1 LQPQL
6 SNLNPEQRAAV
17 ETTEGPLLILAGAG
31 SGKTRVITSRIA
43 WLIREK
49 GIAPDSILA
58 VTFTNKAASE
68 MAERV
73 DRLLDHSTLTK
84 PLLCT
89 FHSFCVR
96 ILRRDIEAL
105 RVGNVGLTRSFA
117 IYDENDQQGIVKL
130 VMKRMGLD
138 TKQLTPRTVLG
149 RISWAKNHM
158 IDPQEYYLASK
169 DPNSERVAHI
179 YEGYRK
185 ELLKN
190 NALDFDDLLLE
201 AVRLLKVSTEARER
215 YQRRYRYLL
224 VDEYQD
230 TNRPQYE
237 LMKLLAGEEKN
248 VCAVGDEDQSIYS
261 WRGADIRNI
270 LEFEKD
276 FPNARIVRLEQNYR
290 STQVILEAAGAVVAK
305 NIKRK
310 GKKLWTDR
318 QGGSLIGYYEAP
330 DGENEALFIAD
341 RIQRFLRQENSSETQ
356 EPGGHHCAVLY
367 RTNAQSRLVEEALRR
382 YNISYTMVGG
392 FSFYERAE
400 IKDLLGYLRLIRN
413 PHDSMAL
420 QRVINT
426 PARGIGKTTLETL
439 ERLALETG
447 ASTWDALSAAIA
459 NRLIPS
465 RALMAIESFRQLI
478 LDAQA
483 MMDPDFAGKLAADVA
498 AGADTED
505 ADTGFGFGA
514 SQADSASS
522 ESAASFDFGGNED
535 QLPLLDTASFSPFA
549 IQSNRPFLT
558 LPKVTKQERPESKPL
573 VNSKVVSPQKKVE
586 ISLAGKTWQ
595 ISETA
600 YEKLKRRLCSLDDEA
615 FGIGVSGPRSVVK
628 NEEPLKVAFFFDPL
642 RIGGWAL
649 IGIIHNI
656 KGECSSEQVGNEV
669 IPDRY
674 LRDPENC
681 EQCTI
686 RKKRNNTY
694 ILKNEDGTFKQV
706 GSNCIHKFL
715 ADKPEIWKFDKPE
728 TWRFESRATQELT
741 NYLDDL
747 EKSDADARLLASAE
761 EVDRPST
768 DDFEITESE
777 EITPFRAPGDA
788 ATLPELIRFLLD
800 RTGYIKALET
810 EGSPEAFSRI
820 ENLKELANAA
830 HDAEVR
836 GETLADFLDHAAL
849 ASDTDQYDPDARVT
863 LMTLHAAKG
872 LEFPLVFLAGL
883 EEGLFPHSRTL
894 NNPDELEEER
904 RLCYVGM
911 TRAMNTL
918 ILTRAHYRRR
928 YGNDAPERSIPS
940 RFLEEVPSQLLE
952 DLGGRAAARS
962 SSWSAPGYPKSYG
975 GGSIFGTS
983 RRQGDTSDFADQ
995 HYNYEDENQEA
1006 PRSPANL
1013 SGSNGFGASARATP
1027 SKPFAA
1033 SWMTSKAKPVLAG
1046 QVSEPKGGS
1055 AEAQAPPEA
1064 RSIDNIARF
1073 FGGKTG
1079 HGKPGSLPQPV
1090 SQLPQRVPQVS
1101 TLKPGD
1107 PALDPSLSKGAIGL
1121 KKGQRVRHSKYGEGT
1136 ILMREGDGEDAK
1148 LTVLFA
1154 RYGMKK
1160 LMEKFANLRKM

>member
-17 ETTEGPLLILAGAG
+17 EATEGPLLILAGAG

-58 VTFTNKAASE
+58 VTFTNKAAKE
-68 MAERV
+68 MGERV
-73 DRLLDHSTLTK
+73 DRLLDHSSLAK

-105 RVGNVGLTRSFA
+105 RVNGEGLTRSFA
-117 IYDENDQQGIVKL
+117 IYDENDQQAIVKQI
-130 VMKRMGLD
+130 MRRMGLD

-149 RISWAKNHM
+149 RISWAKSHM
-158 IDPQEYYLASK
+158 VDPQEYYLASK
-169 DPNSERVAHI
+169 DPNSERIAHI
-179 YEGYRK
+179 YQSYKAELRK
-185 ELLKN
+185 C

-201 AVRLLKVSTEARER
+201 AVRLLKVSAEVRER
-215 YQRRYRYLL
+215 YQRKYRYLL
-224 VDEYQD
+224 IDEYQD

-237 LMKLLAGEEKN
+237 LMKLLAGEHRN

-290 STQVILEAAGAVVAK
+290 STQVILEAAGAVVA
-305 NIKRK
+305 NNLQRK

-341 RIQRFLRQENSSETQ
+341 RIQTFLREDSSSETQ
-356 EPGGHHCAVLY
+356 NPGKGQCAVLY

-426 PARGIGKTTLETL
+426 PTRGIGKTTLETL

-447 ASTWDALSAAIA
+447 SSTWDALSAAIRD
-459 NRLIPS
+459 RLIPT

-483 MMDPDFAGKLAADVA
+483 MMDPDFAGKLSADVA
-498 AGADTED
+498 ASAESGED
-505 ADTGFGFGA
+505 ADTGFDFGE
-514 SQADSASS
+514 SS
-522 ESAASFDFGGNED
+522 EDG
-535 QLPLLDTASFSPFA
+535 
-549 IQSNRPFLT
+549 
-558 LPKVTKQERPESKPL
+558 V
-573 VNSKVVSPQKKVE
+573 PQVPR
-586 ISLAGKTWQ
+586 TWGP
-595 ISETA
+595 
-600 YEKLKRRLCSLDDEA
+600 
-615 FGIGVSGPRSVVK
+615 GIPTPP
-628 NEEPLKVAFFFDPL
+628 N
-642 RIGGWAL
+642 
-649 IGIIHNI
+649 
-656 KGECSSEQVGNEV
+656 
-669 IPDRY
+669 PD
-674 LRDPENC
+674 
-681 EQCTI
+681 
-686 RKKRNNTY
+686 
-694 ILKNEDGTFKQV
+694 
-706 GSNCIHKFL
+706 
-715 ADKPEIWKFDKPE
+715 
-728 TWRFESRATQELT
+728 FES
-741 NYLDDL
+741 D
-747 EKSDADARLLASAE
+747 AE
-761 EVDRPST
+761 EVAADKQG
-768 DDFEITESE
+768 ESSA
-777 EITPFRAPGDA
+777 FRKPGDA

-830 HDAEVR
+830 HDAEAR
-836 GETLADFLDHAAL
+836 GETLAEFLDHAAL
-849 ASDTDQYDPDARVT
+849 ASDTDQFDPDSRVT

-872 LEFPLVFLAGL
+872 LEFSLVFLAGL

-911 TRAMNTL
+911 TRAMNSL

-928 YGNDAPERSIPS
+928 YGNDAPEMSIPS
-940 RFLEEVPSQLLE
+940 RFLEEVPSQLIE
-952 DLGGRAAARS
+952 NLGSRSPAWSTPGYASAGSRFGASRRPANSGDFADRHYDYENENQDAPRS
-962 SSWSAPGYPKSYG
+962 SANGLASSGKKSYG
-975 GGSIFGTS
+975 AG
-983 RRQGDTSDFADQ
+983 A
-995 HYNYEDENQEA
+995 
-1006 PRSPANL
+1006 
-1013 SGSNGFGASARATP
+1013 SGSS
-1027 SKPFAA
+1027 SKPFVA
-1033 SWMTSKAKPVLAG
+1033 SWMTPKPAQLHQDTNRVPPVPRTWG
-1046 QVSEPKGGS
+1046 PGS
-1055 AEAQAPPEA
+1055 PDPESTQPQPD
-1064 RSIDNIARF
+1064 SIDNIARF
-1073 FGGKTG
+1073 FGGK
-1079 HGKPGSLPQPV
+1079 PGSLPRPAID
-1090 SQLPQRVPQVS
+1090 LPQP
-1101 TLKPGD
+1101 
-1107 PALDPSLSKGAIGL
+1107 KGATGL
-1121 KKGQRVRHSKYGEGT
+1121 RKGQHVRHAKYGEGT
-1136 ILMREGDGEDAK
+1136 ILMREGEGEDAK
-1148 LTVLFA
+1148 LTVLFV
-1154 RYGMKK
+1154 RHGMKK
-1160 LMEKFANLRKM
+1160 LMEKFANLQKI

>member
-1 LQPQL
+1 MQPPL

-17 ETTEGPLLILAGAG
+17 EATEGPLLILAGAG

-49 GIAPDSILA
+49 GVAPDSILA

-68 MAERV
+68 MGERV
-73 DRLLDHSTLTK
+73 DRLLGHSSLAR

-105 RVGNVGLTRSFA
+105 KVGSDGLTRSFA
-117 IYDENDQQGIVKL
+117 IYDENDQLAIVKQI
-130 VMKRMGLD
+130 MKRMGLD
-138 TKQLTPRTVLG
+138 TKQLTPRAVLG
-149 RISWAKNHM
+149 RISWAKSHM
-158 IDPQEYYLASK
+158 VDPQEYYLASK
-169 DPNSERVAHI
+169 DANSERIAHI
-179 YEGYRK
+179 YQGYKAELRK
-185 ELLKN
+185 C

-201 AVRLLKVSTEARER
+201 AVRLLKASAEVRER

-237 LMKLLAGEEKN
+237 LMKLLAGEHQN

-276 FPNARIVRLEQNYR
+276 FPSARIVRLEQNYR
-290 STQVILEAAGAVVAK
+290 STQMILEAAGAVVA
-305 NIKRK
+305 NNLKRK

-341 RIQRFLRQENSSETQ
+341 RIQAFLRQAETAGGESSEKA
-356 EPGGHHCAVLY
+356 HCAVLY

-400 IKDLLGYLRLIRN
+400 IKDLLAYLRLIRN

-447 ASTWDALSAAIA
+447 ASTWDALTAAIS
-459 NRLIPS
+459 NRLIS
-465 RALMAIESFRQLI
+465 TRALMAIESFRQLI

-483 MMDPDFAGKLAADVA
+483 MMDPDFAGKLSADVA
-498 AGADTED
+498 AGAESGEG

-514 SQADSASS
+514 STAVSASPERKSGDSATIG
-522 ESAASFDFGGNED
+522 EE
-535 QLPLLDTASFSPFA
+535 
-549 IQSNRPFLT
+549 
-558 LPKVTKQERPESKPL
+558 
-573 VNSKVVSPQKKVE
+573 
-586 ISLAGKTWQ
+586 Q
-595 ISETA
+595 IE
-600 YEKLKRRLCSLDDEA
+600 
-615 FGIGVSGPRSVVK
+615 G
-628 NEEPLKVAFFFDPL
+628 
-642 RIGGWAL
+642 
-649 IGIIHNI
+649 
-656 KGECSSEQVGNEV
+656 
-669 IPDRY
+669 
-674 LRDPENC
+674 
-681 EQCTI
+681 
-686 RKKRNNTY
+686 
-694 ILKNEDGTFKQV
+694 
-706 GSNCIHKFL
+706 
-715 ADKPEIWKFDKPE
+715 
-728 TWRFESRATQELT
+728 
-741 NYLDDL
+741 
-747 EKSDADARLLASAE
+747 
-761 EVDRPST
+761 
-768 DDFEITESE
+768 
-777 EITPFRAPGDA
+777 FRTPGDA

-830 HDAEVR
+830 HDAEAR
-836 GETLADFLDHAAL
+836 GETLAEFLDHAAL
-849 ASDTDQYDPDARVT
+849 TSDTDQFDPDARVT

-872 LEFPLVFLAGL
+872 LEFSLVFLAGL

-911 TRAMNTL
+911 TRAMNSL

-928 YGNDAPERSIPS
+928 YGNDAPEMSIPS
-940 RFLEEVPSQLLE
+940 RFLEEVPNRLIE
-952 DLGGRAAARS
+952 NLGGRSPAWSTHGYASAGSRS
-962 SSWSAPGYPKSYG
+962 GA
-975 GGSIFGTS
+975 S
-983 RRQGDTSDFADQ
+983 RRHAHSGDFTDR

-1006 PRSPANL
+1006 PRSP
-1013 SGSNGFGASARATP
+1013 GQGFGPTAKKGYGTGANGST
-1027 SKPFAA
+1027 SKPFVA
-1033 SWMTSKAKPVLAG
+1033 SWMTAKAPAASHEASPTRKSA
-1046 QVSEPKGGS
+1046 ETAKDGG
-1055 AEAQAPPEA
+1055 AEAQPD
-1064 RSIDNIARF
+1064 SIDNIARF
-1073 FGGKTG
+1073 FGGKAG
-1079 HGKPGSLPQPV
+1079 AGKPGSLVRPAV
-1090 SQLPQRVPQVS
+1090 SAPAMNLPHS
-1101 TLKPGD
+1101 
-1107 PALDPSLSKGAIGL
+1107 SGATGL
-1121 KKGQRVRHSKYGEGT
+1121 KKGQHVRHAKYGEGT
-1136 ILMREGDGEDAK
+1136 ILLREGDGEGAK
-1148 LTVLFA
+1148 LTILFSSHH
-1154 RYGMKK
+1154 GVKK
-1160 LMEKFANLRKM
+1160 LMEKFANLQKI